1 MATQTQPMSQ
11 GGCAA
16 SGRDHAPIIVPLLN
30 PIVRR
35 LMRVGVPLGPNALLS
50 VRGRKTGQ
58 LRTTPI
64 AVVEIGGRRWVQSPY
79 GEVNWVRNLRASG
92 EGILTMGRRQEP
104 VTAVSLTPEQTAAF
118 FQDVLGPYI
127 RRIPLGTLLIGM
139 LGAREILTDPVGAAK
154 RHPVFELHPRVADVE
169 ATDTSTV

>member
-1 MATQTQPMSQ
+1 MATHMEPMSQ
-11 GGCAA
+11 GEPAA
-16 SGRDHAPIIVPLLN
+16 SGRDHAPFIVPLLN

-35 LMRVGVPLGPNALLS
+35 LMGVGVPLGPNALLS

-169 ATDTSTV
+169 ATDTSAV

>member
-1 MATQTQPMSQ
+1 MATQMQPMSQ
-11 GGCAA
+11 EGSTE
-16 SGRDHAPIIVPLLN
+16 SGRDHAPFIVPLLN

-35 LMRVGVPLGPNALLS
+35 LMGVGVPLGPNALLS

-79 GEVNWVRNLRASG
+79 GEVNWVRNFRAAG
-92 EGILTMGRRQEP
+92 EGILTMGRPQEP
-104 VTAVSLTPEQTAAF
+104 VTAVALTPEQAAAF

-127 RRIPLGTLLIGM
+127 RRIPLGTLLIGL
-139 LGAREILTDPVGAAK
+139 LGAREILTDPVGAAQ
-154 RHPVFELHPRVADVE
+154 RHPVFELHPA
-169 ATDTSTV
+169 SQS

>member
-1 MATQTQPMSQ
+1 MATQMEPVSQ
-11 GGCAA
+11 GGSAE
-16 SGRDHAPIIVPLLN
+16 SGHDHAPFIVPLFN

-35 LMRVGVPLGPNALLS
+35 LMAVGVPLGPNALLS

-92 EGILTMGRRQEP
+92 EGILTMGRRQER
-104 VTAVSLTPEQTAAF
+104 VTATALTPEQAASF
-118 FQDVLGPYI
+118 FQEVLGPYI
-127 RRIPLGTLLIGM
+127 RQLPLGTWLIRL
-139 LGAREILTDPVGAAK
+139 LGAGEILTDPVGAAQ
-154 RHPVFELHPRVADVE
+154 RHPVFELHFGLR
-169 ATDTSTV
+169 T